1 MSLSSN
7 AFRPRATRTSPTRGW
22 PVDVPSIDGR
32 MLAVGSEL
40 AVATSWRARKANRG
54 NAIQEKLK
62 LINYINR
69 VRHTILHPNKSD
81 GLRANKNMQY

>member
-1 MSLSSN
+1 MHLDLSQRGTSL
-7 AFRPRATRTSPTRGW
+7 TRGW

-40 AVATSWRARKANRG
+40 AVATSWRARKVNRD

-62 LINYINR
+62 
-69 VRHTILHPNKSD
+69 
-81 GLRANKNMQY
+81 